1 MRTQQTNQA
10 DAYQTLL
17 VIWFSLLISQ
27 FLFLA
32 LVYFIKPGLLQFN
45 FTKPIVDDDAIVVA
59 AIGFVALTDLLISFV
74 MKKKYLDQAVRE
86 QKVGLVQTAMIVGC
100 ALCESV
106 SLFGLLLAFAFD
118 YPYFW
123 VLCALGIIGTLFHF
137 PNKKYVEAA
146 GFKAV
151 L

>member
-1 MRTQQTNQA
+1 
-10 DAYQTLL
+10 
-17 VIWFSLLISQ
+17 
-27 FLFLA
+27 
-32 LVYFIKPGLLQFN
+32 
-45 FTKPIVDDDAIVVA
+45 
-59 AIGFVALTDLLISFV
+59 

-123 VLCALGIIGTLFHF
+123 VLCALGIISTLFHF
-137 PNKKYVEAA
+137 STRKNIEGASFTAA
-146 GFKAV
+146 P
-151 L
+151 